1 MNTMY
6 EHNFTETLCYVWTL
20 VSVFYQSIVCLHVV
34 LLFFNLWLLQ
44 ELYGLFG
51 LQEEF
56 WTRCLKCFKEL
67 PNSYR
72 ALIYISQQHR
82 DARTLL
88 LATAMYDVL
97 DDSN

>member
-34 LLFFNLWLLQ
+34 LLFFNIWLLHD
-44 ELYGLFG
+44 LYGLFG

-56 WTRCLKCFKEL
+56 
-67 PNSYR
+67 
-72 ALIYISQQHR
+72 
-82 DARTLL
+82 
-88 LATAMYDVL
+88 
-97 DDSN
+97 